1 MVRLVLLPHH
11 EAVKPKEVAMPQRN
25 VPRPAAVYG
34 IDLGKNIFHVVALGS
49 DGTVVQRVRF
59 RRDTLLQFFQRA
71 APAIVGM
78 ESCAGSQWV
87 ARKIQTLG
95 HKVRL
100 IPAQFVKPYVKSN
113 KSDIIDAEAIAEAAT
128 RPTMRFAALK
138 TEEQTDLQALHRV
151 RDQMIGTRTRLI
163 NQMRAFCLEYGVA
176 LRQGAGLFKL
186 DLPEALKDPTNDLS
200 PAMRKLLSE
209 LFADLRQLET
219 RIADVTREIEANA
232 DREDAAR
239 RLMTIPGIGALG
251 ATALLAAVGNGRQF
265 QKARDLAAWLGLV
278 PREYSTGG
286 KQKLLGISKRGNRY
300 VRKLLVHGARSCF
313 RHLDRTKDR
322 LGSWLDGLQARM
334 HPNKAVVALAAKMA
348 RIVWVVLT
356 KPGALYERRDP
367 AFT

>member
-1 MVRLVLLPHH
+1 
-11 EAVKPKEVAMPQRN
+11 MPQRN
-25 VPRPAAVYG
+25 MPRPAAVYG
-34 IDLGKNIFHVVALGS
+34 IDIGKNIFHVVGLGS
-49 DGTVVQRVRF
+49 DGVPVQKVRF
-59 RRDTLLQFFQRA
+59 RRDTLLQFFERA

-78 ESCAGSQWV
+78 ESCAGSQWI
-87 ARKIQTLG
+87 ARKIQALG

-138 TEEQTDLQALHRV
+138 SEEHADLQALHRV

-163 NQMRAFCLEYGVA
+163 NQMRAFCLEYGIV
-176 LRQGAGLFKL
+176 LRQGAGLFKVG
-186 DLPEALKDPTNDLS
+186 LPQAVEDQSNDLS
-200 PAMRKLLSE
+200 SAMRK
-209 LFADLRQLET
+209 LFADLRQLEQ
-219 RIADVTREIEANA
+219 RIGDVTREIEAIA
-232 DREDAAR
+232 SREDVAR

-300 VRKLLVHGARSCF
+300 VRKLLVHEARSCF
-313 RHLDRTKDR
+313 RHLDRTRDR
-322 LGSWLDGLQARM
+322 LGNWLDGLQARM

-348 RIVWVVLT
+348 RIVWVGLT